1 MSRMY
6 PLTIPEVDWG
16 LPPIEPAQ
24 VGVGLLVLLGA
35 YVIGR
40 LSEAALRP
48 YWRWRGRSPSFANVF
63 AMLAKWLI
71 TLLGLGA
78 GLTIAFPSVR
88 PVDILGGIGVISIAA
103 GIAFQQVL
111 GNLFAGVILLVR
123 EPFRGGDQVAIGDVR
138 GTVMSINLRETTV
151 RTFDGRRVVIPNSV
165 VHDGV
170 VSVQTGY
177 ERVRTSVVVG
187 IAYDADLELARRVAL
202 ETMTGLSAVADDP
215 PPQALLTDL
224 GTSTIDVELRF
235 WSGALQLETLEA
247 RSQVI
252 SAVVAAYREHQ
263 IAMPAEIRVLESS
276 ASLERS
282 LAQVRDHDGGAG
294 ADAAGSGPRPTGGA

>member
-1 MSRMY
+1 MSRM
-6 PLTIPEVDWG
+6 EARAMQVDWG

-35 YVIGR
+35 YVLGR
-40 LSEAALRP
+40 VLEVVLRP
-48 YWRWRGRSPSFANVF
+48 YWRWRGRSPSFATVF
-63 AMLAKWLI
+63 AMLTKWLV
-71 TLLGLGA
+71 TLIGFGA

-88 PVDILGGIGVISIAA
+88 PVDVLGGLGVISIAA

-138 GTVMSINLRETTV
+138 GTVMSINLRETIV

-170 VSVQTGY
+170 VTVQTGY
-177 ERVRTSVVVG
+177 EQVRTAVVVG
-187 IAYDADLELARRVAL
+187 VAYDADLEQAREVAL
-202 ETMTGLSAVADDP
+202 AAMDGLSAVAEEP
-215 PPQALLTDL
+215 PPEALVTQL
-224 GTSTIDVELRF
+224 GPSTIDLELRF
-235 WSGALQLETLEA
+235 WSGARQLETLEA

-252 SAVVAAYREHQ
+252 TAVVAAYTAHD

-276 ASLERS
+276 ASLERA
-282 LAQVRDHDGGAG
+282 LGHLGTDGGS
-294 ADAAGSGPRPTGGA
+294 GSATTG